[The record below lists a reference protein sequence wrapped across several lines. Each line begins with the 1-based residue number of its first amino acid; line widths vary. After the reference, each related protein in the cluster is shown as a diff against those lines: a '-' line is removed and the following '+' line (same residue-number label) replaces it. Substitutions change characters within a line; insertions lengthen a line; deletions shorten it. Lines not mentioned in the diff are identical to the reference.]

1 MKNISGM
8 IINGNAAANIPDN
21 THVKRPFKIGAALGI
36 LGGFLA
42 VIGTSF
48 PWFEN
53 LSSGRELISG
63 IFIPEGGLTFIFGL
77 TGFILCAFRKRIIY
91 LGVALMGWLVLI
103 FSGLVLRIIFAD
115 GYVEYG
121 VYVSFTGGLLLVA
134 GGFIGFVHAP
144 K

>member
-1 MKNISGM
+1 MKDISGM
-8 IINGNAAANIPDN
+8 IIKGNAAANIADN
-21 THVKRPFKIGAALGI
+21 THVKRPFTIGEVLGI

-42 VIGTSF
+42 VIGTSL

-53 LSSGRELISG
+53 LSSRRELISG
-63 IFIPEGGLTFIFGL
+63 IFIPDGVLTFIFGL

-103 FSGLVLRIIFAD
+103 FSGLVLRIIFMD
-115 GYVEYG
+115 GSVEYG
-121 VYVSFTGGLLLVA
+121 VYISFTGGLLLVA
-134 GGFIGFVHAP
+134 GGFIGFVQAP